1 MANTILLKRGTS
13 AKNNVYTG
21 PEGEVTVDIEVKT
34 LRVQDGVTAGGT
46 ALAKAVHVHAISDVS
61 NLSVSLNGKADVIH
75 THTSASTSVSGFMS
89 ATDKTKLDGIEANAN
104 NYVHPTSDG
113 SLHVPATGTTN
124 NTKVLKAGA
133 TAGSISWGTV
143 AFSEIGTKP
152 TTLSGYGIADAAP
165 LASPALTGTPT
176 APTAAAGTNTTQ
188 LATTAFVQAATD
200 AARQGLN
207 VKDAVR
213 VATEANLTASY
224 ASQVLTNTGTLAAL
238 SIDGVVLAV
247 GDRVLVKN
255 QTTGTQNGIYTVTTV
270 GSASVAWVL
279 TRATDANTSSE
290 LPTGTFV
297 FVSEGTVNSDAGF
310 ALATNAPIT
319 LDTTALTWTQFSGA
333 GQITAGTGLTKNGN
347 TIDVATAST
356 SRIVVNAD
364 SIDLATTG
372 ITGGTYRS
380 LTVDAYGRATAG
392 TNPTTLAGY
401 GITDAAPIASPA
413 LTGTP
418 TAPTAAAGTNT
429 TQLATTAFVQ
439 AATDAAR
446 QGLNV
451 KDAVRVATEA
461 NLTASYASQVLTNT
475 GTLAALSIDGVVL
488 AVGDRVLVKNQTTG
502 TQNGIYTVTTVGS
515 ASVAWVLTRAT
526 DANTSSELPTG
537 TFVFVSEGTVNSDA
551 GFALATNAPI
561 TLDTTALTWTQFSGA
576 GQITAGAGLAKTGN
590 TIDITTASTGRI
602 VVNPDNIDLA
612 TTGITGGTYRSITI
626 DIYGRATAGTNPTT
640 LSGYGIT
647 DAAPL
652 ASPSLTG
659 TPTAPTAALGTNTTQ
674 LATTAFVQSEI
685 SVIDGG
691 VM

>member
-61 NLSVSLNGKADVIH
+61 NLSNSLDGKADAIH
-75 THTSASTSVSGFMS
+75 SHGAATTGTAGFMS
-89 ATDKTKLDGIEANAN
+89 ATDKSKLDGIASGAN

-143 AFSEIGTKP
+143 AFSEIATKP
-152 TTLSGYGIADAAP
+152 TTLSGYGITDAAP
-165 LASPALTGTPT
+165 LASPSLTGIPT
-176 APTAAAGTNTTQ
+176 APTAALGTNTTQ

-213 VATEANLTASY
+213 VATGANLTASY

-310 ALATNAPIT
+310 T
-319 LDTTALTWTQFSGA
+319 LT
-333 GQITAGTGLTKNGN
+333 
-347 TIDVATAST
+347 
-356 SRIVVNAD
+356 
-364 SIDLATTG
+364 
-372 ITGGTYRS
+372 
-380 LTVDAYGRATAG
+380 
-392 TNPTTLAGY
+392 
-401 GITDAAPIASPA
+401 
-413 LTGTP
+413 
-418 TAPTAAAGTNT
+418 
-429 TQLATTAFVQ
+429 
-439 AATDAAR
+439 
-446 QGLNV
+446 
-451 KDAVRVATEA
+451 
-461 NLTASYASQVLTNT
+461 
-475 GTLAALSIDGVVL
+475 
-488 AVGDRVLVKNQTTG
+488 
-502 TQNGIYTVTTVGS
+502 
-515 ASVAWVLTRAT
+515 
-526 DANTSSELPTG
+526 
-537 TFVFVSEGTVNSDA
+537 
-551 GFALATNAPI
+551 TNAPI

-576 GQITAGAGLAKTGN
+576 GQITAGAGLTKNGN

-659 TPTAPTAALGTNTTQ
+659 IPTAPTAALGTNTTQ